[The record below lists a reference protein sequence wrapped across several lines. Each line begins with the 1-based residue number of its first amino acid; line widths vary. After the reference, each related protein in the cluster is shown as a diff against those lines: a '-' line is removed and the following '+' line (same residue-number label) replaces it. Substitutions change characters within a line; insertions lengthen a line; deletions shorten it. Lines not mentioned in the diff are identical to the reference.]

1 MLDRRSLLATIRR
14 SYEAGDSFTTAD
26 LARQLGAR
34 EYAIRAC
41 VSWLTL
47 AGALAV
53 CGSIRRRDRIGRPYI
68 VKCYRVTGRDLP
80 AGRIKQDRVD
90 REVSLRLERDRATRA
105 AASAWLSRSWSAA
118 SP

>member
-41 VSWLTL
+41 VSW
-47 AGALAV
+47 
-53 CGSIRRRDRIGRPYI
+53 
-68 VKCYRVTGRDLP
+68 
-80 AGRIKQDRVD
+80 
-90 REVSLRLERDRATRA
+90 
-105 AASAWLSRSWSAA
+105 
-118 SP
+118 